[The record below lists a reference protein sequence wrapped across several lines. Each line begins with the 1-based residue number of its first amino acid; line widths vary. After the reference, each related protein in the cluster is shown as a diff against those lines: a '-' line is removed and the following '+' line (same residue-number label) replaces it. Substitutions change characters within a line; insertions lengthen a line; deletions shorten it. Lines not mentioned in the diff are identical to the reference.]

1 MAIRKPR
8 FSLFSKF
15 ALGISLTVALFG
27 ALNIIIVH
35 NSVTRSLSDEF
46 EKRGYFIARTMS
58 EQAVGYILADNPAG
72 LNLLV
77 NEIKSIDPSIHY
89 TFILGDNSEV
99 LAHTFNHGVPL
110 ELINANILSD
120 NNSYKSVLLK
130 DIGEDNL
137 LIKDFAMPVISLGIG
152 TVRIGILENEI
163 RQQVYSTL
171 NILWLMVGI
180 FLVLGALGAL
190 FFSHTIAIPL
200 KLLSRQSEVID
211 IKTIQTGIDRIRE
224 STRGFYFRVRRVFN
238 SDDEIDILYENYL
251 NMLQRLEQTHHK
263 LNHLQQSLMQ
273 SEKMASI
280 GTLTAGIAHEINN
293 PLAGMSIGLKR
304 ISRQPDNKEQI
315 KKYTLLMQEA
325 LGRVETII
333 QDLLA
338 FSRKSHLE
346 FEKVNVCEIVRKT
359 VKLAQYRIKN
369 QNIVFHTNNID
380 CPYEIFV
387 STNRIEQVFLNII
400 INSIDAIQEK
410 MNKLPDFKGAI
421 SFTINEN
428 DTYSFISISDN
439 GSGIEEDL
447 IPKIF
452 DPFFSTKDPGKGTG
466 LGLSVSYQIIKDH
479 GGEIIAESEINTG
492 TTFTVSLPKKNSP
505 VKETGVLN

>member
-15 ALGISLTVALFG
+15 TLGISLTVAIFG

-46 EKRGYFIARTMS
+46 EKRGYFIARTMA

-77 NEIKSIDPSIHY
+77 NEIKSIDQSIHY
-89 TFILGDNSEV
+89 TFILDENSEV
-99 LAHTFNHGVPL
+99 IAHTFNHGVPL
-110 ELINANILSD
+110 ELIKANILSGSD
-120 NNSYKSVLLK
+120 SYRSVLLR
-130 DIGEDNL
+130 DIREENL

-200 KLLSRQSEVID
+200 QTLSRQSEVID
-211 IKTIQTGIDRIRE
+211 LKTIQSGIARIKD
-224 STRGFYFRVRRVFN
+224 STRGFYFRVRRIFN

-263 LNHLQQSLMQ
+263 LNHLHQSLMQ

-304 ISRQPDNKEQI
+304 ISRQPDNHEQI
-315 KKYTLLMQEA
+315 KKYVLLMQEA

-333 QDLLA
+333 QDLLT

-346 FEKVNVCEIVRKT
+346 FDKVNVCEIVRKT

-369 QNIVFHTNNID
+369 HNIVFHTDSID
-380 CPYEIFV
+380 CPHEIFV
-387 STNRIEQVFLNII
+387 SSNRIEQVFLNII
-400 INSIDAIQEK
+400 INSIDAIQEQ
-410 MNKLPDFKGAI
+410 MNKLPGFKGEI
-421 SFTINEN
+421 SFAIREN
-428 DTYSFISISDN
+428 DSFSFISISDN
-439 GSGIEEDL
+439 GTGIEKDL
-447 IPKIF
+447 MPKIF

-479 GGEIIAESEINTG
+479 GGEITVKSEKDKG
-492 TTFTVSLPKKNSP
+492 TTFTVSLPKKNTP
-505 VKETGVLN
+505 VK